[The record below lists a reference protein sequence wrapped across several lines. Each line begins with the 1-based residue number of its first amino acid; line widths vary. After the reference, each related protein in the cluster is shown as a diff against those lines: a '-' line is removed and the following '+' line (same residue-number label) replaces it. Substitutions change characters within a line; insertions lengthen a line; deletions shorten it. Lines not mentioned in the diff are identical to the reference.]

1 MNNRAAAHEKRA
13 SIMDPS
19 NVDIHAHFNNA
30 FRKQKSPK
38 LESEPSE
45 LLTCPYG
52 HSGRIF
58 RNIHQLLDHTRVE
71 HASEVSGLNDEQSHL
86 RLQEAVARA
95 RYGESTKSVL
105 R

>member
-19 NVDIHAHFNNA
+19 NVDIQAHFNNA

-58 RNIHQLLDHTRVE
+58 QNFQQLLDHARVE
-71 HASEVSGLNDEQSHL
+71 HASEVSGANDEQSNL
-86 RLQEAVARA
+86 RLQEAVVKAR
-95 RYGESTKSVL
+95 
-105 R
+105 

>member
-1 MNNRAAAHEKRA
+1 MNNRAAVHEKRA
-13 SIMDPS
+13 NIMELPK
-19 NVDIHAHFNNA
+19 VDIHAHFNNA

-38 LESEPSE
+38 VESEPSE

-58 RNIHQLLDHTRVE
+58 QNFQQLLDHARGE
-71 HASEVSGLNDEQSHL
+71 HASEVSGLNDDQSYSKL
-86 RLQEAVARA
+86 EEAVARA